1 MSDLDDNPG
10 GLFRYRF
17 TPALPAVPPPK
28 PADNVTTGA
37 PETTAESPVPVDDL
51 PDELGAWVAMS
62 NLDDMYQHLA
72 IHPELVTP
80 ATSRALERLSR
91 KAGKDS
97 TRALIIT
104 LAWLVRRASQVGSTQ
119 AIAEHRLWDRASR
132 LTGREPMKILAPLHR
147 ELAVAVLVYG
157 ADWLQPSRSIVEEWV
172 TALVDYPFQD
182 VATAVANARLQEA
195 GATRE
200 DIDWARMW
208 LETPTDEVLSALT
221 TLADALTPKRLEVMT
236 ILHDA
241 ESAGHQLRREA
252 AFRADSGTLDEAAVE
267 TALQLLELQHEPL
280 GADALELADR
290 LAGREQFLPIALTAL
305 EKLMEQVPRGGELFR
320 QAALSAARVHS
331 SNAARHAAAGQHSE
345 ALIEQRRASQ
355 LQIDVLGDR
364 HPDTLTSLNN
374 LANFYESEGE
384 PRRALPLYEQC
395 YTSMVEVL
403 GDRHP
408 DTLISLNNLAT
419 SYHTVGEP
427 ARALPLFEQC
437 YATRVEVLGDLHP
450 HTLISL
456 NGLAA
461 SYEAVGELAR
471 ALPLYEQCYAT
482 RVEVL
487 GDRHPDTL
495 NSLNNL
501 ATSYEAVGEPARAL
515 PLYEQCYATRVEVLG
530 DRHPDTLI
538 SLNNLATS
546 YHTVGEPAQALP
558 LFEQCYATRV
568 EVLGDRH
575 PHTLNSLQNLATI
588 YHRFT
593 VGVQV
598 RALPLYEQCYASRV
612 EVLGDRHP
620 DTLKGL
626 AALLAALPTRS
637 DRRRYL
643 SIVLDHGRRLAYR
656 GAYAEMEW
664 LLRLVPHLP
673 AALAELS
680 IDAGDI
686 GGAVSSLE
694 RSRGL
699 RLQDVQM
706 RDARQLKRFAAA
718 HADVVVRYKEAIKR
732 LETTEQHVEL
742 GGEAS
747 DDIEDARRDFDLA
760 LEAIRTAAPTFG
772 ETPTCEEI
780 RKRLLSN
787 QALVYVIPADES
799 GGVSRAIIVTC
810 AANPAMVELGV
821 EWETM
826 GARLESALRIAAGSL
841 TVADLPTVA
850 QLGRRSADPLDR
862 ETREYNSALNA
873 VVSSLA
879 AWAGTFMVEPVVEH
893 IPDGVEELIFV
904 PIGAAALL
912 PLHAAVLPDG
922 SWVGEHF
929 DVRYLLLGAHLDNEP
944 SLADAAAVVVAAP
957 LFDDLPFCAVEA
969 EGIAVLRE
977 VAIADPVVI
986 RTRRGFARALAGA
999 HDAHTSSHG
1008 QADPAMNEIHLVLR
1022 RAVDDPTATYPVSE
1036 ARQLRAESRGEMV
1049 IAACSARTPGMEIP
1063 DEIVGF
1069 PNAFLSAGFRRVIS
1083 AGWPVGDLVAAL
1095 VMLRYHELR
1104 ADSTTAPVHALNEA
1118 QRWVKV
1124 LTFHQAASYLE
1135 DLAGKARQRGLPD
1148 DRLTDGADRVRLEAP
1163 NAHSLVAS
1171 TPAAW
1176 GAFALIG
1183 N

>member
-384 PRRALPLYEQC
+384 PRWALPLYEQCYATRVEVLGDRHPDTLTSLNNLADIFRAVGEPRRALPLYEQC
-395 YTSMVEVL
+395 YTSMVEVLGDRHPHTLTSLNNLAASYEAVGEPRRALPLYEQCYASMVEVL

-427 ARALPLFEQC
+427 AR
-437 YATRVEVLGDLHP
+437 
-450 HTLISL
+450 
-456 NGLAA
+456 
-461 SYEAVGELAR
+461 
-471 ALPLYEQCYAT
+471 
-482 RVEVL
+482 
-487 GDRHPDTL
+487 
-495 NSLNNL
+495 
-501 ATSYEAVGEPARAL
+501 
-515 PLYEQCYATRVEVLG
+515 
-530 DRHPDTLI
+530 
-538 SLNNLATS
+538 
-546 YHTVGEPAQALP
+546 ALP

>member
-91 KAGKDS
+91 KAGEDS
-97 TRALIIT
+97 TRTLIIT

-384 PRRALPLYEQC
+384 PRWALPLYEQC
-395 YTSMVEVL
+395 YATRVEVL

-450 HTLISL
+450 HTLNSL

-461 SYEAVGELAR
+461 
-471 ALPLYEQCYAT
+471 
-482 RVEVL
+482 
-487 GDRHPDTL
+487 
-495 NSLNNL
+495 
-501 ATSYEAVGEPARAL
+501 SYEAVGEPARAL
-515 PLYEQCYATRVEVLG
+515 PLYEQCYATRVEVLS
-530 DRHPDTLI
+530 LI
-538 SLNNLATS
+538 
-546 YHTVGEPAQALP
+546 
-558 LFEQCYATRV
+558 
-568 EVLGDRH
+568 
-575 PHTLNSLQNLATI
+575 
-588 YHRFT
+588 
-593 VGVQV
+593 
-598 RALPLYEQCYASRV
+598 
-612 EVLGDRHP
+612 
-620 DTLKGL
+620 
-626 AALLAALPTRS
+626 
-637 DRRRYL
+637 
-643 SIVLDHGRRLAYR
+643 
-656 GAYAEMEW
+656 
-664 LLRLVPHLP
+664 
-673 AALAELS
+673 
-680 IDAGDI
+680 
-686 GGAVSSLE
+686 
-694 RSRGL
+694 
-699 RLQDVQM
+699 
-706 RDARQLKRFAAA
+706 
-718 HADVVVRYKEAIKR
+718 
-732 LETTEQHVEL
+732 
-742 GGEAS
+742 
-747 DDIEDARRDFDLA
+747 
-760 LEAIRTAAPTFG
+760 
-772 ETPTCEEI
+772 
-780 RKRLLSN
+780 
-787 QALVYVIPADES
+787 
-799 GGVSRAIIVTC
+799 
-810 AANPAMVELGV
+810 
-821 EWETM
+821 
-826 GARLESALRIAAGSL
+826 
-841 TVADLPTVA
+841 
-850 QLGRRSADPLDR
+850 
-862 ETREYNSALNA
+862 
-873 VVSSLA
+873 
-879 AWAGTFMVEPVVEH
+879 H
-893 IPDGVEELIFV
+893 I
-904 PIGAAALL
+904 
-912 PLHAAVLPDG
+912 
-922 SWVGEHF
+922 
-929 DVRYLLLGAHLDNEP
+929 
-944 SLADAAAVVVAAP
+944 
-957 LFDDLPFCAVEA
+957 
-969 EGIAVLRE
+969 
-977 VAIADPVVI
+977 
-986 RTRRGFARALAGA
+986 
-999 HDAHTSSHG
+999 
-1008 QADPAMNEIHLVLR
+1008 
-1022 RAVDDPTATYPVSE
+1022 
-1036 ARQLRAESRGEMV
+1036 
-1049 IAACSARTPGMEIP
+1049 
-1063 DEIVGF
+1063 
-1069 PNAFLSAGFRRVIS
+1069 
-1083 AGWPVGDLVAAL
+1083 
-1095 VMLRYHELR
+1095 
-1104 ADSTTAPVHALNEA
+1104 
-1118 QRWVKV
+1118 
-1124 LTFHQAASYLE
+1124 
-1135 DLAGKARQRGLPD
+1135 
-1148 DRLTDGADRVRLEAP
+1148 
-1163 NAHSLVAS
+1163 
-1171 TPAAW
+1171 
-1176 GAFALIG
+1176 
-1183 N
+1183 